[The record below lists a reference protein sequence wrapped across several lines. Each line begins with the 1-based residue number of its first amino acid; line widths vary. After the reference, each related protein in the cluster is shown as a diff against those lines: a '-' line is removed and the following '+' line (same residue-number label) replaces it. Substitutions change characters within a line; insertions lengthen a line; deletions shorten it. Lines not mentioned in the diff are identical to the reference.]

1 MRPLLQGV
9 LIFGFLLLAACGGA
23 TDADRA
29 DAAADPAGAGEG
41 ATSLSGVVVDV
52 DGAPVKAAWVTAVDG
67 NRRVTVFSN
76 VDGEFTFPAL
86 NAARLEVRAIGMA
99 EATLTSP
106 AAGARVTLQRAD
118 EPFALVPSSYWLA
131 LLPEGI
137 ARQEFVLN
145 CGTCHG
151 IGQSRVTLNGQ
162 YRDESGW
169 AAGIAM
175 MRAMDAYSVIPPD
188 FDDGWYASWLA
199 EHLAEDRIAGLQL
212 PEPPA
217 DDMLERL
224 VFTEYELPQQDSL
237 PHDLVIGPD
246 GLIWITAFFYDQMW
260 ALDPADGSYRKI
272 DIDDD
277 PDVIAQARALKFGED
292 GRLWIVNGG
301 TNAVIRLDTA
311 TGAYEEFDVQMYA
324 HSLDLDTKGNVW
336 VNDYFAE
343 KERIAKVDAET
354 GEVTIVGVPEANR
367 PATEGIPL
375 PYGLQV
381 DRKDRLFSTQLA
393 ANTLV
398 VYDTNTG
405 DAELFEMPVENS
417 GPRRPGIAP
426 DGSLWIP
433 EFNTGYITRFDPESE
448 TFERVQL
455 GLPTMGAYDIEVDQR
470 SGIVWTT
477 GSLDSSLFRY
487 DPESGRIDRIP
498 FPTEPAFTRH
508 LAIDKDNGDVWSA
521 YSSLPAATP
530 RVVRVQIL
538 PETEV
543 IAAAR

>member
-1 MRPLLQGV
+1 MDLGLLLSGV
-9 LIFGFLLLAACGGA
+9 LLLAACGRANGPADGGA
-23 TDADRA
+23 PAEQPEAADAGKAISGIVVDAD
-29 DAAADPAGAGEG
+29 
-41 ATSLSGVVVDV
+41 GV
-52 DGAPVKAAWVTAVDG
+52 PVKAAWVTAIAGD
-67 NRRVTVFSN
+67 RRVTVFSN
-76 VDGEFTFPAL
+76 AKGEFSLPAAG
-86 NAARLEVRAIGMA
+86 AASLEVRAIGKA
-99 EATLTSP
+99 AATLASP
-106 AAGARVTLQRAD
+106 RDGARVMLGSAD
-118 EPFALVPSSYWLA
+118 DPFALVPSSYWLA
-131 LLPEGI
+131 LLPEGF

-151 IGQSRVTLNGQ
+151 IAKSRITLNGQ
-162 YRDESGW
+162 YRDETGW

-188 FDDGWYASWLA
+188 FDDNWYASWLA
-199 EHLAEDRIAGLQL
+199 EHLSEDKLAGLAL

-217 DDMLERL
+217 DDLLERL
-224 VFTEYELPQQDSL
+224 VITEYELPQADSL

-260 ALDPADGSYRKI
+260 ALDPVDGSYRKI

-277 PDVIAQARALKFGED
+277 PEVVAQARALKFGDD

-301 TNAVIRLDTA
+301 TEAVIRLDTA
-311 TGAYEEFDVQMYA
+311 TGEYEEFDVQMYA

-336 VNDYFAE
+336 VNDYFA
-343 KERIAKVDAET
+343 KQERIAKVDAAT
-354 GEVTIVGVPEANR
+354 GEVTIVGVPEAKR

-381 DRKDRLFSTQLA
+381 DRQDRLFSTQLA

-405 DAELFEMPVENS
+405 EAELYEMPVENS

-433 EFNTGYITRFDPESE
+433 EFNTGYITRFDPESGA
-448 TFERVQL
+448 FERVNL
-455 GLPTMGAYDIEVDQR
+455 GLPTMGAYDIEVDQS
-470 SGIVWTT
+470 SGAVWIT

-487 DPESGRIDRIP
+487 DPASGRIDRIP

-508 LAIDKDNGDVWSA
+508 LAIDKENGDVWSA

-538 PETEV
+538 PETETV
-543 IAAAR
+543 AAAR